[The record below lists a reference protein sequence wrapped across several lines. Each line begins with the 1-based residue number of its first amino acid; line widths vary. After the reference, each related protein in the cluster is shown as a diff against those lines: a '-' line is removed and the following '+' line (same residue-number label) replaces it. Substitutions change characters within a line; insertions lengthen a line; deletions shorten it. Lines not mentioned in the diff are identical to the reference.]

1 MVYDFIIIG
10 GGIAGTYCAYR
21 LSFKYKVLLLEKES
35 YLGGRILM
43 KKWHETDI
51 RLGAGIGSPEN
62 LTLIKLMKEL
72 DFPYKEQSGEL
83 GFSDLSDK
91 FSQQE
96 FTQKIKDIILEY
108 KNKGKQYQHL
118 SMIEFL
124 RNNFDKDQV
133 IEYLEH
139 CEYLDFVN
147 SDIDYYLNNY
157 PIEDNIPGPY
167 KVLYIDWMGLVDKMR
182 QSIEINSGKIILNYE
197 VSNIDNLEFTGKKII
212 MALTLKPLQKLLSF
226 PISEYIGSVPF
237 VRIYTFHKSGHKF
250 HGPDINGFTILKDNY
265 LQKVIII
272 NDNILMASYSDSFY
286 AQYWKKYLNK
296 KEKLK
301 EKVLKY
307 LRKAV
312 SETTDIDDIYIHYWD
327 EGVHYFK
334 PTNGQFETIH
344 KQLMTPQENVYLCG
358 EVISRRQGWVD
369 GSLSSVD
376 ELTNLF

>member
-1 MVYDFIIIG
+1 
-10 GGIAGTYCAYR
+10 
-21 LSFKYKVLLLEKES
+21 
-35 YLGGRILM
+35 
-43 KKWHETDI
+43 
-51 RLGAGIGSPEN
+51 
-62 LTLIKLMKEL
+62 MKEL
-72 DFPYKEQSGEL
+72 DFPYKEHSSENA
-83 GFSDLSDK
+83 FSDLSDK

-96 FTQKIKDIILEY
+96 FTQKIKDMIKKY
-108 KNKGKQYQHL
+108 KIEGKPYQHL
-118 SMIEFL
+118 TMLEFL

-139 CEYLDFVN
+139 CEYLDFIN

-157 PIEDNIPGPY
+157 PIDDNIPGPH
-167 KVLYIDWMGLVDKMR
+167 KVFYIDWMGLIDKMK
-182 QSIEINSGKIILNYE
+182 QQIEVNSGKIILNYE
-197 VSNIDNLEFTGKKII
+197 VSNIANLEFSGKKII

-226 PISEYIGSVPF
+226 PISNYIGSTPF
-237 VRIYTFHKSGHKF
+237 VRIYTFHKSGHQF
-250 HGPDINGFTILKDNY
+250 RGPNIKGYTILRDNY
-265 LQKVIII
+265 LQKVIIMG
-272 NDNILMASYSDSFY
+272 DNILMASYSDSFY
-286 AQYWKKYLNK
+286 AQYWKKYLNN

-344 KQLMTPQENVYLCG
+344 NKLMTPQENIYLCG

-376 ELTNLF
+376 ELINLF